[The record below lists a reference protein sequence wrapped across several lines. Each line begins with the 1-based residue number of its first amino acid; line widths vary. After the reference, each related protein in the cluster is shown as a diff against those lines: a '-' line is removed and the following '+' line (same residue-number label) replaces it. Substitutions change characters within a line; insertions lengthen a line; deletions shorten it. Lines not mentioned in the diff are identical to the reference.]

1 MQTGNA
7 VVSEYPFPILI
18 CLLSQR
24 RRLLPVPPPT
34 GLLLPPPQALLPSL
48 RDEGATGTSRDP
60 QACSLCGWAWGLSPP
75 CPAGLGTDQGP
86 GHGVWTSRQVF

>member
-7 VVSEYPFPILI
+7 VVSEYPLPTLILP
-18 CLLSQR
+18 LSQR

-34 GLLLPPPQALLPSL
+34 GDSFHLPRPCFLVYEMRVPRGQA
-48 RDEGATGTSRDP
+48 GTPRP
-60 QACSLCGWAWGLSPP
+60 VLCGWAWGLSPP

>member
-18 CLLSQR
+18 LPLSQR

-34 GLLLPPPQALLPSL
+34 GDSFHLPRPCFLVYEMRVPQGQA
-48 RDEGATGTSRDP
+48 GTPRP
-60 QACSLCGWAWGLSPP
+60 VLCGWAWGLSPP
-75 CPAGLGTDQGP
+75 CPAGLGTDQGS